1 MTIARRMWI
10 ASAVLAVLVAAAFG
24 VLLLAVSAQR
34 EATDREARS
43 KDVTVATLR
52 LEKLVVDIGS
62 GIRGFAVTRA
72 EALLDP
78 YIAARD
84 ELPERRAELLAT
96 VADDPQQR
104 ARARRLSRLISQYVN
119 DYAEPLVSVTRRSP
133 DAARQREVADE
144 GRVYTDGIRSLFRTL
159 LATENGAAEQ
169 ASELADRRAEQAIV
183 YTDRKSVV

>member
-78 YIAARD
+78 YTAARN

-104 ARARRLSRLISQYVN
+104 ARARRLSRLISEYVN
-119 DYAEPLVSVTRRSP
+119 HYA
-133 DAARQREVADE
+133 
-144 GRVYTDGIRSLFRTL
+144 
-159 LATENGAAEQ
+159 
-169 ASELADRRAEQAIV
+169 
-183 YTDRKSVV
+183 